1 MFFSRLR
8 SLGEGLTRLG
18 ALVAGYGALGLSL
31 LITFE
36 VLSRKLF
43 NYSTLA
49 VVEVGGYVMATGVAL
64 SFAYAL
70 VQRAHTR
77 VDVFL
82 AMLPAALRAPLN
94 ALAAVALAAMAV
106 FMAWR
111 GLGTLLESI
120 HYQSHA
126 STPLGTP
133 LWIPQSIW
141 VAGLGLFALLAAAQA
156 VTAVVLLARGRAAVV
171 NREFGPRSTDEEID
185 EARHDIEDR
194 QPSGAELRR
203 RQA

>member
-1 MFFSRLR
+1 MHFSRLLR
-8 SLGEGLTRLG
+8 LGGGLTRLG
-18 ALVAGYGALGLSL
+18 ALLAGYGALGLSL
-31 LITFE
+31 LIAFE
-36 VLSRKLF
+36 VVSRKLF
-43 NYSTLA
+43 NYSTLG

-70 VQRAHTR
+70 VERAHTR

-82 AMLPAALRAPLN
+82 ALAPAAVRAPLN
-94 ALAAVALAAMAV
+94 VLAAVALGAMAT

-111 GLGTLLESI
+111 GGSTLMESI

-141 VAGLGLFALLAAAQA
+141 VAGLCLFALLAVAQA
-156 VTAVVLLARGRAAVV
+156 VRAVVLLASGRSAAI
-171 NREFGPRSTDEEID
+171 NREFDPRSADEEID
-185 EARHDIEDR
+185 EARQDIQDR
-194 QPSGAELRR
+194 HRAEPE
-203 RQA
+203 A